1 MNALVCVGLPGAIVV
16 AMGQTHNSGTF
27 FREVSVKD
35 HFTSIQT
42 LWSEEDLES
51 LLDRL
56 KNMTL
61 NFSLDR
67 VKFSKLLQLS
77 SSYEALVAK
86 WFEEFSHDRASQVVD
101 GLEFLSASIMISSK
115 VSLFQKICLLFALF
129 DLDKTGCIRRDE
141 FTIFLKA
148 VTTGL
153 HRMLSGLPPPATV
166 MELGGLS
173 TDFFSTLAHEV
184 LSKHDFLTWTTEAH
198 YSLHYLSVLSKLG
211 STVFAWGTNHRFQL
225 GLNLEPKVQRVPAPV
240 LNLEGIVVASVASN
254 ESHCLFLTEAGQVWS
269 CGSGFCGILG
279 HGNIMDSPQPR
290 LLESLSHVRVV
301 DVAVGVRH
309 SVAVSDKGQVFTWGA
324 ADLGQLGHGTTEDR
338 EVFEW
343 AYDPKTGSTFAYVTK
358 PTVVMALFGKKI
370 FARKATCCNFTTEV
384 LTDQGHIYSWGNN
397 TDGQCGQGQKCPDHK
412 LIYVDPHMHRTAMQ
426 CIITPRKLEANI
438 TFRDIT
444 CGGYHALAI
453 DAENRLWSWGQGLW
467 GKLGHGDQ
475 RSMYEP
481 KMIDVLKYHICQA
494 VAAGEAHSL
503 CLLSLFRLTIT
514 GTSTTVP
521 LAPFSLL
528 GLPAGRVDRHAAARA
543 PVTPPNTSL
552 QLNAFASAKLMQV
565 GLPFRH
571 DPTVPILNPEQ
582 YTAAEIQSSIILM
595 DRALWEGE
603 WLKLATSDF
612 DFNVMMSSSGPPLP
626 SKTGINGSILFA
638 ADGRGWEPED
648 CAGKICIFELRE
660 GLTPPEMHAEV
671 LQLAME
677 TQRGNGLACLC
688 VLPKKVEKFD
698 AAAGG
703 AHQGAHSSIAYGVM
717 GYEHG
722 AALKKHI
729 TRLVNMRIA
738 EAADGLPD
746 DMRDWRE
753 CREEFTGKLY
763 YENVRTR
770 AKRWAAPHINPG
782 CEACLLAIKED
793 YFLPRLKGLLDL
805 QPKGII
811 VCQQSWKPDVE
822 LLLLPEATFD
832 MEQLNI
838 PIVLVTYEA
847 GEELKAVVSNQAE
860 PWVTMEIQPSG
871 GVCAWGNCTSGQ
883 LGLSGIDNQNFLTIT
898 KNALTGEENAFVN
911 RPYYVAH
918 LHEHQVS
925 DVACG
930 AQHSVAVTQQGEVF
944 TWGVADSLGVPL
956 KEPAGM
962 TPMFVEQLEGLVK
975 ATKAFGGYH
984 HSFVVADMPFKAVV

>member
-1 MNALVCVGLPGAIVV
+1 
-16 AMGQTHNSGTF
+16 MGQTHSSGTF

-35 HFTSIQT
+35 HFASIQT
-42 LWSEEDLES
+42 LWSEDDLES

-56 KNMTL
+56 KTMTL

-77 SSYEALVAK
+77 SSFEALVAK

-115 VSLFQKICLLFALF
+115 VPLFRKICLLFSLF

-173 TDFFSTLAHEV
+173 TEFFSTLAHEV
-184 LSKHDFLTWTTEAH
+184 LSKHDFLTWMTEAH

-240 LNLEGIVVASVASN
+240 LNLEGISIASVASN
-254 ESHCLFLTEAGQVWS
+254 ESHCLFLTADGRVWS

-279 HGNIMDSPQPR
+279 HGNIMDCPQPQ
-290 LLESLSHVRVV
+290 LVESLAHVRIV

-324 ADLGQLGHGTTEDR
+324 ADLGQLGHGSTEDR

-370 FARKATCCNFTTEV
+370 FARKASCCNFSTIV

-412 LIYVDPHMHRTAMQ
+412 LIYIDPHMHRTAMQ
-426 CIITPRKLEANI
+426 CIIAPRRLEASV
-438 TFRDIT
+438 TFRDVT
-444 CGGYHALAI
+444 CGGYHVLAV
-453 DAENRLWSWGQGLW
+453 DVDDRLWTWGQGLW

-481 KMIDVLKYHICQA
+481 RMVDALKHHICQA
-494 VAAGEAHSL
+494 VAAGETHSL

-528 GLPAGRVDRHAAARA
+528 GLPAGRVDRLAMSRM

-552 QLNAFASAKLMQV
+552 QLNAFASSKLLQV

-571 DPTVPILNPEQ
+571 DPEIPILNPEQ
-582 YTAAEIQSSIILM
+582 YSPAEIQSSIILM

-603 WLKLATSDF
+603 WLKLATTDF
-612 DFNVMMSSSGPPLP
+612 DFNVLMSSTGAPLP
-626 SKTGINGSILFA
+626 SRTGISGSILFA
-638 ADGRGWEPED
+638 AEGRGWELED
-648 CAGKICIFELRE
+648 CAGKVCIFELRE
-660 GLTPPEMHAEV
+660 GLTPPEIQSLV
-671 LQLAME
+671 LQLASE
-677 TQRGNGLACLC
+677 CQKGNGLACLC

-698 AAAGG
+698 VIAGSAAL
-703 AHQGAHSSIAYGVM
+703 SSIAYGVM

-722 AALKKHI
+722 VALKKHI
-729 TRLVNMRIA
+729 TRLINIRIA
-738 EAADGLPD
+738 EAPDGLPD

-753 CREEFTGKLY
+753 TRAEFTGKLY
-763 YENVRTR
+763 YENVRTG
-770 AKRWAAPHINPG
+770 AKRWAPPQINPG
-782 CEACLLAIKED
+782 TEACLLSIKED
-793 YFLPRLKGLLDL
+793 CFLQRLRAVLDL

-822 LLLLPEATFD
+822 LLTLPEAGFD
-832 MEQLNI
+832 LENLNT

-847 GEELKAVVSNQAE
+847 GEELKGVVANQSE

-883 LGLSGIDNQNFLTIT
+883 LGLSGIENQNFLTIT

-930 AQHSVAVTQQGEVF
+930 AAHTVAVTQQGEVF

-956 KEPAGM
+956 NKPSGEV
-962 TPMFVEQLEGLVK
+962 PMFVEQLEGLVK